1 MIRKLF
7 MLLLCLAL
15 LSPAALAE
23 ESVLPVIEEPSA
35 GESILPRLETLT
47 AVSYG
52 VEMNVYPALTRT
64 LESGE
69 WQESYTDVTLEKY
82 DAFGV
87 RLGQLGCTTDDVAV
101 EGCRVSLTLVDGDV
115 RIGFLYDSARHVLT
129 MTYPAGVE
137 TGVDAIAPVT
147 ARDHINETVDVIE
160 GYLEEAY
167 TLFQR
172 FR

>member
-1 MIRKLF
+1 MIRRLLSMLMCL
-7 MLLLCLAL
+7 MLLV
-15 LSPAALAE
+15 PAALAE
-23 ESVLPVIEEPSA
+23 ESVLPAIDTQDAP
-35 GESILPRLETLT
+35 SILPVLETLT

-52 VEMNVYPALTRT
+52 VEMTVYPALTRT

-82 DAFGV
+82 NAFGV
-87 RLGQLGCTTDDVAV
+87 ILGLRGCTTEDVDV
-101 EGCRVSLTLVDGDV
+101 NGRRVSLTLVDGKV
-115 RIGFLYDSARHVLT
+115 RIGFLYDSLRGVLT

-137 TGVDAIAPVT
+137 TGVDAIVPIT
-147 ARDHINETVDVIE
+147 PRDHINETVSVIE

-167 TLFQR
+167 TIFQR

>member
-15 LSPAALAE
+15 LIPAALAE
-23 ESVLPVIEEPSA
+23 ESVLPVIEEPV
-35 GESILPRLETLT
+35 GESILPQLEALT

-64 LESGE
+64 LETGE

-82 DAFGV
+82 EAFGV
-87 RLGQLGCTTDDVAV
+87 ILGQLGYTTQDVAV
-101 EGCRVSLTLVDGDV
+101 EGRRVSLTLVDGEL
-115 RIGFLYDSARHVLT
+115 RIGFLYDGMRQVLT

-137 TGVDAIAPVT
+137 TGVDAVVPVT

-167 TLFQR
+167 TLFQS

>member
-15 LSPAALAE
+15 LSPAVLAE
-23 ESVLPVIEEPSA
+23 ESVLPVIDEPA

-82 DAFGV
+82 EAFGV
-87 RLGQLGCTTDDVAV
+87 RLGQLGCTTEDVAV

-115 RIGFLYDSARHVLT
+115 RIGFLYDGARHVLT